1 MEAHDY
7 SYVLLDIAS
16 RMPAEAIRN
25 RFPNIYSQCL
35 KAGIDITQE
44 SIPVVPA
51 AHYFCGGVL
60 VDEWGCSST
69 DNLYAIGEISCTG
82 VHGANR
88 LASTSL
94 LEGLVWGARAAQRI
108 ERTIDRASA
117 TKRPSFAAIP
127 PWDESGLTAE
137 PDPALIQGDMQTIQN
152 IMWHYVGLVRSG
164 ERLSRAIRELRHLWN
179 EIETFYRTTKLADGL
194 IGLRNA
200 VEVALL
206 VAQAAQHNRQ
216 SRGCHYRQDSVS
228 FEGDRLI

>member
-1 MEAHDY
+1 
-7 SYVLLDIAS
+7 
-16 RMPAEAIRN
+16 
-25 RFPNIYSQCL
+25 
-35 KAGIDITQE
+35 
-44 SIPVVPA
+44 
-51 AHYFCGGVL
+51 
-60 VDEWGCSST
+60 
-69 DNLYAIGEISCTG
+69 
-82 VHGANR
+82 
-88 LASTSL
+88 L
-94 LEGLVWGARAAQRI
+94 LEGLVWGSRAARHIQ
-108 ERTIDRASA
+108 ECFNNSAPLQGASFN
-117 TKRPSFAAIP
+117 KVP

-206 VAQAAQHNRQ
+206 IAHAAQHNRQ

-228 FEGDRLI
+228 VEGNRLI

>member
-1 MEAHDY
+1 M
-7 SYVLLDIAS
+7 
-16 RMPAEAIRN
+16 
-25 RFPNIYSQCL
+25 
-35 KAGIDITQE
+35 
-44 SIPVVPA
+44 
-51 AHYFCGGVL
+51 
-60 VDEWGCSST
+60 
-69 DNLYAIGEISCTG
+69 
-82 VHGANR
+82 HGANR

-94 LEGLVWGARAAQRI
+94 LEGLVWGNRAGQHI
-108 ERTIDRASA
+108 EEVLDKTSGGV
-117 TKRPSFAAIP
+117 RPGFGDVP
-127 PWDESGLTAE
+127 PWDESGLIAE

-228 FEGDRLI
+228 VEGDRLI